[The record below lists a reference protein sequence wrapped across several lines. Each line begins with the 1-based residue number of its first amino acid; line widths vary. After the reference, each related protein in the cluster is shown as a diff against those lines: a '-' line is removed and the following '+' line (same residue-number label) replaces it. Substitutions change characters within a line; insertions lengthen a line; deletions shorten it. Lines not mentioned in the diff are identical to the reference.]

1 MVRALMIVEMA
12 GKPAEHLKSTL
23 EKHMDILNGVKGLS
37 VNSIKVSDAKKIEEV
52 GGKKIPAG
60 EEMFTAFAEADF
72 EIESFTMLTQV
83 MFDFMPSSVEVIEP
97 ANISLTTKDATDL
110 LNNISGRLHRY
121 DEIAKIAGARLQQM
135 IDQFKKAREMIDE
148 RDAKIKELSSKKSA
162 PKKKSNTKKTSKKKS
177 TTKNK
182 K

>member
-1 MVRALMIVEMA
+1 MIVEMA

-23 EKHMDILNGVKGLS
+23 EKHMDILNSVKGME
-37 VNSIKVSDAKKIEEV
+37 VHSINVSDAKKIEEI
-52 GGKKIPAG
+52 GGKKLPAG

-72 EIESFTMLTQV
+72 EVESFTMLTQV
-83 MFDFMPSSVEVIEP
+83 MFDFMPSSVEVTEP
-97 ANISLTTKDATDL
+97 ANVSLTTKEATDL

-135 IDQFKKAREMIDE
+135 MDQFKKARDMIDE
-148 RDAKIKELSSKKSA
+148 KDAKIKELSKTKSTA
-162 PKKKSNTKKTSKKKS
+162 KKTSKKKS
-177 TTKNK
+177 STKNK